1 MCNAASRWKLAGLTM
16 SILALA
22 LPAGARAQANCD
34 PPPVG
39 LVGSLREEHP
49 GARRESQMVKRVE
62 GTDTPQ
68 ISFIDSPTAGCY
80 QPDPAADICWI
91 NWYYLS
97 VGADPNYMICMEV
110 TLNNIGKV
118 SHYQGFF
125 QTSMYVP
132 YNMSDRGYRVACG
145 ALGAGGD
152 PALGNSYTYTIRAK
166 DSNNLRSANY
176 GTVYCP
182 AFTP

>member
-1 MCNAASRWKLAGLTM
+1 MCEATSRWMLAGLTM

-22 LPAGARAQANCD
+22 LPAGARAQIRCD
-34 PPPVG
+34 PPATGMVG
-39 LVGSLREEHP
+39 GAHEEHP
-49 GARRESQMVKRVE
+49 GARRESQIVKRVE
-62 GTDTPQ
+62 GSDTPQ

-80 QPDPAADICWI
+80 QPDPAADVCWI

-97 VGADPNYMICMEV
+97 VSAGPDYMVCLQV
-110 TLNNIGKV
+110 TINNIGRV
-118 SHYQGFF
+118 AQYQGFF

-145 ALGAGGD
+145 PLGAGGD
-152 PALGNSYTYTIRAK
+152 PALGNAYAYTIRAR
-166 DSNNLRSANY
+166 DSANLGSANY